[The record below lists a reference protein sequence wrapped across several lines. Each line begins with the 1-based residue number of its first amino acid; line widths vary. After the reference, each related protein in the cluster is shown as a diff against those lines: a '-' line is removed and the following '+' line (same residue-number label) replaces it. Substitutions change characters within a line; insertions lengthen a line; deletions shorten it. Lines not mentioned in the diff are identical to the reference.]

1 MSISESRAAAAGT
14 HLRVPYANSSPR
26 RIKIIGLGDQGER
39 IVQAIG
45 RRGLADVD
53 VINPGGAAPDHAETM
68 VRDIA
73 DSARDLHR
81 QLQEANMIFMI
92 AFSGENVEFAPVVS
106 RVAHELGKC
115 VTCILIEP
123 QGASPPSGAATLDV
137 LRACADML
145 VIGTDESYLDEM
157 LNALGATDR

>member
-1 MSISESRAAAAGT
+1 MSISASRTAAAST

-39 IVQAIG
+39 IAQAIG
-45 RRGLADVD
+45 QRGLIDVD
-53 VINPGGAAPDHAETM
+53 VINPGGVAPDLPETM

-92 AFSGENVEFAPVVS
+92 AFSRENVDFAPVVS
-106 RVAHELGKC
+106 RVAHELGKL
-115 VTCILIEP
+115 VTGILIEP
-123 QGASPPSGAATLDV
+123 QGGEPSGGAATLDV
-137 LRACADML
+137 MRACADML
-145 VIGTDESYLDEM
+145 VIGSDESYLDEM
-157 LNALGATDR
+157 LNALGATER